1 MRITK
6 VRLTRSQVVVDYTH
20 ENDTHN
26 VTSSDAPLPS
36 FVRAVEALMPLV
48 LSILHLPQSY
58 AGTIKGS
65 DGKERPSMVAT
76 GLTMAEKQETELV
89 TITAKKELPDAHS
102 PFNIATPLRF
112 IAHPEEAGSYSP
124 ALSDEHVA
132 VVQEVLKEAKKYV
145 KGERAQGQLPL
156 DGDSKTEEAEEQEP
170 AGGEVLD
177 FGKGANGKPAGAVTP
192 PKRKA
197 K

>member
-36 FVRAVEALMPLV
+36 FVKAVEALKPLV
-48 LSILHLPQSY
+48 LSVLHLPESY
-58 AGTIKGS
+58 GDKLT
-65 DGKERPSMVAT
+65 PV

-89 TITAKKELPDAHS
+89 TLVARKELPDAHS

-112 IAHPEEAGSYSP
+112 LAHPEEEGSYSP
-124 ALSDEHVA
+124 ALSDEYVA

-145 KGERAQGQLPL
+145 KGDRAQGQLPL
-156 DGDSKTEEAEEQEP
+156 DGEGKAEEGEEQEP